1 MTSDAGCFTTA
12 RATDGRVWQARRHA
26 ERLVRDAQLLGLGQ
40 LDLASCLHE
49 LAELAAATRDG
60 SRAVVRLEVRRDWD
74 ASLRLVGSLRAWG
87 DDPPVWRAVT
97 SPLAHPGPTPT
108 SRVKSTERTAYLAA
122 LDAARAAGAD
132 DALLFDGAGFLV
144 EAARTHL
151 IVASTDGSLRTPPLT
166 RGGVAGIARAVLLD
180 REPALREADLSAA
193 DVAAARELIAINAV
207 RGARAITE
215 LDRRPIGDAR
225 PGPWSQR
232 LARALEA
239 DC

>member
-1 MTSDAGCFTTA
+1 MTSRAGCFTTA
-12 RATDGRVWQARRHA
+12 RATGGRLWQARRHA
-26 ERLVRDAQLLGLGQ
+26 DRLVRDAQLLGLGE
-40 LDLASCLHE
+40 LDRDTCLRA
-49 LAELAAATRDG
+49 LVELAAGTRDG
-60 SRAVVRLEVRRDWD
+60 SRTVVRLEVRRDD
-74 ASLRLVGSLRAWG
+74 DGPLRLVGSRRAWG

-108 SRVKSTERTAYLAA
+108 SRAKSTERAAYLAA

-144 EAARTHL
+144 EGARTHL
-151 IVASTDGSLRTPPLT
+151 IVAGADGSLRTPPLA

-180 REPALREADLSAA
+180 REPALRESDLSAA
-193 DVAAARELIAINAV
+193 DVAAARELIAVNAV
-207 RGARAITE
+207 RGARAITH
-215 LDRRPIGDAR
+215 LDGRPIGGAR